1 MMIIFYQSRSVCN
14 WLVHRSGGA
23 LALGTSFE
31 VKLSVH
37 VGGSPGLADLAL
49 ATNMLY
55 LYPRAAA
62 AAPYVLKS
70 GEAKQTQPRN
80 AARSAAVRSY
90 IAAKASSSLCQ
101 SE

>member
-1 MMIIFYQSRSVCN
+1 MMNLFYQSRSVCN

-62 AAPYVLKS
+62 APYVLKS

-80 AARSAAVRSY
+80 AARSAA
-90 IAAKASSSLCQ
+90 AAT
-101 SE
+101 

>member
-1 MMIIFYQSRSVCN
+1 MMNFFYQSRSVCI

-49 ATNMLY
+49 ALRRSTLLCY
-55 LYPRAAA
+55 AAHC
-62 AAPYVLKS
+62 VL
-70 GEAKQTQPRN
+70 
-80 AARSAAVRSY
+80 
-90 IAAKASSSLCQ
+90 
-101 SE
+101 